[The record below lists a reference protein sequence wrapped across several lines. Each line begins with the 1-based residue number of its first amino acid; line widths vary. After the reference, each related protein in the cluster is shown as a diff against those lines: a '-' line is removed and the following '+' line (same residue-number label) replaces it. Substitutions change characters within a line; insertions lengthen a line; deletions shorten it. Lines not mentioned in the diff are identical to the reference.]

1 MSILLALPWAL
12 AWLMFLRLARRT
24 PRVEDVPPLVSG
36 GPAVSVII
44 PARNESRTIA
54 TVVASILASSYH
66 DLEVIVVDDCSTDDT
81 AEQVSRL
88 ATRDPRLRLLKGA
101 ALPAG
106 WFGKPWACVQGA
118 RAARGDILLF
128 TDADTRHDPRL
139 LPHTVG
145 ALEAGRGD
153 LITVA
158 PHQRCDTFWE
168 RVVMPQIWAL
178 LGFRFHPA
186 SVNRARHR
194 RDVIANGQYI
204 LLRRATYDRIGT
216 HEAVRGEVA
225 EDLALAQEAAASGMR
240 VWFAFALSLMETR
253 MYHSLPHLIEG
264 WSKNIH
270 LGGRKSFPDEP
281 LLRAAVPVA
290 LAGWFLGW
298 LLPPIA
304 LAAALAGLMPIPA
317 LPAGIATALSAGF
330 WMVMSQGM
338 RIPAGYGL
346 LYPAGAALALWIVLR
361 SSWRGSR
368 LVEWKDRT
376 YAANGARS
384 GGVE

>member
-1 MSILLALPWAL
+1 M
-12 AWLMFLRLARRT
+12 
-24 PRVEDVPPLVSG
+24 
-36 GPAVSVII
+36 
-44 PARNESRTIA
+44 
-54 TVVASILASSYH
+54 
-66 DLEVIVVDDCSTDDT
+66 
-81 AEQVSRL
+81 
-88 ATRDPRLRLLKGA
+88 
-101 ALPAG
+101 
-106 WFGKPWACVQGA
+106 
-118 RAARGDILLF
+118 
-128 TDADTRHDPRL
+128 
-139 LPHTVG
+139 
-145 ALEAGRGD
+145 
-153 LITVA
+153 
-158 PHQRCDTFWE
+158 
-168 RVVMPQIWAL
+168 
-178 LGFRFHPA
+178 
-186 SVNRARHR
+186 
-194 RDVIANGQYI
+194 IANGQYI

-216 HEAVRGEVA
+216 HEAVRAEVA
-225 EDLALAQEAAASGMR
+225 EDLALAQETAASGLR

-330 WMVMSQGM
+330 WMVMSRGM